1 MKQMTKFTEQFGH
14 EILVGV
20 FDMTEDMSL
29 ENEPD
34 RMVAVAGNTARQVF
48 ATTFKHKGSLPKDAP
63 TPGHAMKDFQD
74 ASAFREAYQCLVGRD
89 LSTGETLSGH
99 ARATTETWLR
109 TENPAMLAEAR
120 GFVAGQPSPLV
131 DRMVQTAEAMLPAYD
146 RGQEKAARY
155 HEEFMKR
162 QPRAEVTR

>member
-14 EILVGV
+14 QVLSSV
-20 FDMTEDMSL
+20 FDMTDEMAI

-34 RMVAVAGNTARQVF
+34 RMVAVAGNTARAIF
-48 ATTFKHKGSLPKDAP
+48 ETTYKNKGNLTKDAP
-63 TPGHAMKDFQD
+63 APVHAMRDFQE
-74 ASAFREAYQCLVGRD
+74 ASAFRQAYQCLVGRD

-99 ARATTETWLR
+99 ARAATETWLR

-131 DRMVQTAEAMLPAYD
+131 DRMVKTARSMMPAYD
-146 RGQEKAARY
+146 RGQEKAARF

-162 QPRAEVTR
+162 QPRAEAAR